1 MKEMQVITQLRTALA
16 LCLSLCL
23 CVNAAEADDTGVY
36 ANRVLK
42 RRLQTDK
49 RMAVSVAGGGGADV
63 YASLPFEARQTQ
75 SQLHL
80 ILGRYQAFGREE
92 GAMQLPA
99 RPADKST
106 ADIEMEVAALK
117 GGADQKRIAH
127 TRMSAEQLILGSA
140 AADVKVLDEFSAPPV
155 MEGAGSTLRKI
166 KSIDAAS
173 IEAFDLACRNRI
185 AAALRVLSTALTSSQ
200 ETGSGQIRLSNNYI
214 CLLALNDDLSGA
226 LTAMKKAAA
235 QNTQFTDGG
244 KYPIAVLNQVA
255 IYLAVKDTTS
265 ALTALE
271 SLKNSTISGR
281 LGLCYWHSKIR
292 AYQINGQT
300 ADAQN
305 ALDQMIKRY
314 PNNTLALTTAGDL
327 CMQAG
332 NYKKA
337 AAYFAPAAS
346 INKKDP
352 DALIK
357 LAQCQAKLGD
367 LDSAIN
373 TATTAVNNCPNNAP
387 AHIALGKLH
396 MDNKE
401 FLGAKLQFERALEL
415 KPEFAV
421 KRAAFTP
428 LIKVLDIMNED
439 KELLRNLALWAKEN
453 PQEALCHYN
462 YAFFLAQKNQIAPAI
477 SAYEKAIALTPEFS
491 KARYNLALLY
501 RQTNR
506 TEEAK
511 AQLSQVL
518 ANTKVQAEKE
528 QAEQLLRS
536 FN

>member
-1 MKEMQVITQLRTALA
+1 M
-16 LCLSLCL
+16 CLSLCL
-23 CVNAAEADDTGVY
+23 GASAAEATDTGVY
-36 ANRVLK
+36 ANKVLK
-42 RRLQTDK
+42 RRLQSDK
-49 RMAVSVAGGGGADV
+49 RMAVSVAAEGGADV
-63 YASLPFEARQTQ
+63 YASFPFASKQIQ

-80 ILGRYQAFGREE
+80 ILGRYQTFAGQDD
-92 GAMQLPA
+92 ALALPT
-99 RPADKST
+99 RPGEKST

-117 GGADQKRIAH
+117 GGADQKRLAH
-127 TRMSAEQLILGSA
+127 TRKSAEQLILGSA
-140 AADVKVLDEFSAPPV
+140 VNDVKVLDEFSAPPV
-155 MEGAGSTLRKI
+155 MEGAGSALRKI

-173 IEAFDLACRNRI
+173 IEAFDLARSNRI
-185 AAALRVLSTALTSSQ
+185 AAALRVLSTALAASK
-200 ETGSGQIRLSNNYI
+200 ETGSAQIRLSNNHI

-235 QNTQFTDGG
+235 QNPQFTDGA
-244 KYPIAVLNQVA
+244 KYPITVLNQVA
-255 IYLAVKDTTS
+255 IYLAAKDTAS
-265 ALTALE
+265 ALTALD
-271 SLKNSTISGR
+271 SLRNTTISGR

-300 ADAQN
+300 AEAQN

-327 CMQAG
+327 CMEGG

-337 AAYFAPAAS
+337 ADYYAPAAS
-346 INKKDP
+346 INKNDP

-462 YAFFLAQKNQIAPAI
+462 YAFVLAQKNQIAPAI

-511 AQLSQVL
+511 AQLSQLL